1 VPYLLDTNILLR
13 SYRASD
19 PEHPLVLAALQKLRQ
34 QNEPLFTTAQS
45 MVELACV
52 LPKPTGPGNGMGMSS
67 GAASL
72 VLQRMERLFPV
83 LPDTPEVYR
92 QWVPLFSNPGAV
104 GRQVYDMRI
113 VAAMQTHGLSHLLTL
128 DAKDFN
134 RYRSITVVHPRD
146 L

>member
-1 VPYLLDTNILLR
+1 MAYLLDTNILLR

-19 PEHPLVLAALQKLRQ
+19 PEHSLVLAALQELRR
-34 QNEPLFTTAQS
+34 QNETFFTTAQS

-52 LPKPTGPGNGMGMSS
+52 LTKPTGPGNGMGMN
-67 GAASL
+67 AADASA

-92 QWVPLFSNPGAV
+92 KWMQLFSNPGAL

-113 VAAMQTHGLSHLLTL
+113 VAAMQAHGLSHLLTL
-128 DAKDFN
+128 DVKDFT
-134 RYRSITVVHPRD
+134 RYQSIVVVHPRD